1 MKQVKKIATRVINI
15 TTCAITLSLACTAL
29 PGSADVFAQDFPK
42 QAIKL
47 IVPWAPGGNVD
58 ITARAVAPA
67 LSEILGQQVVVE
79 NKPGAGGFI
88 GTTGVV
94 RSPPDGY
101 TLMLGSSGSISV
113 GPALARKAPYDP
125 TTDLVAI
132 GPIHS
137 VPMVLSASAKG
148 DIKNFADFAAK
159 AKKPGESISI
169 GSAGNGSSQHLALEL
184 LALRMGVKL
193 NHIPYKGSGP
203 ALNDLV
209 GGQINTM
216 MDQLTASIAHIRNGT
231 IIPIAQTGKTRSPL
245 IPDVPTFEELGIPK
259 FDMVTYT
266 GIFGPVGIPQ
276 PVMDKLTNALKQTL
290 TRADVKERFAG
301 LGVDI
306 ITLDRAAFQKYVN
319 DDFANSMAIG
329 KAANIVINE

>member
-1 MKQVKKIATRVINI
+1 MISIKKAIALALG
-15 TTCAITLSLACTAL
+15 CASCIGT
-29 PGSADVFAQDFPK
+29 GIQAQTEDFPK
-42 QAIKL
+42 QPIKL

-67 LSEILGQQVVVE
+67 MSEILGQQVVVE

-113 GPALARKAPYDP
+113 GPALARKPPYDP
-125 TTDLVAI
+125 TKDLVAI

-137 VPMVLSASAKG
+137 VPIVMSASAKG
-148 DIKNFADFAAK
+148 NIKNFDDFKKK
-159 AKKPGESISI
+159 ATTSKDLISI

-184 LALRMGVKL
+184 LALRMGIKL

-203 ALNDLV
+203 ALNDVV
-209 GGQINTM
+209 GGQIDMM
-216 MDQLTASIAHIRNGT
+216 MDQLTASISHIRNGT

-245 IPDVPTFEELGIPK
+245 LPNVPTFGELGIK
-259 FDMVTYT
+259 DFEMVTYT
-266 GIFGPVGIPQ
+266 GIFGPTGISQ
-276 PVMDKLTNALKQTL
+276 PVLDKLTEALKTTL

-306 ITLDRAAFQKYVN
+306 ITVDRATFQQDVN
-319 DDFANSMAIG
+319 KDFANSQAIG

>member
-1 MKQVKKIATRVINI
+1 MNPIKKRLATTLGATTTIVIACATFFSSFQVA
-15 TTCAITLSLACTAL
+15 
-29 PGSADVFAQDFPK
+29 AQDFPR

-47 IVPWAPGGNVD
+47 VVPWAPGGNVD

-94 RSPPDGY
+94 RAPTDGY

-125 TTDLVAI
+125 TKDLVAI

-137 VPMVLSASAKG
+137 VPIVLSASAKG
-148 DIKNFADFAAK
+148 DVKNFADFAAK
-159 AKKPGESISI
+159 AKKTGESISI

-184 LALRMGVKL
+184 LALRMNIKL

-209 GGQINTM
+209 GGQIDTM

-245 IPDVPTFEELGIPK
+245 IPNVPTFQELGIPE

-266 GIFGPVGIPQ
+266 GIFGPTGIPQ
-276 PVMDKLTNALKQTL
+276 PVMDKLTDALKQAL
-290 TRADVKERFAG
+290 ARPDVKERFAG

-306 ITLDRAAFQKYVN
+306 ITLDRADFQKYVN
-319 DDFANSMAIG
+319 NDFANSMAIG

>member
-1 MKQVKKIATRVINI
+1 MHAIKKMAVLVLG
-15 TTCAITLSLACTAL
+15 TTFAL
-29 PGSADVFAQDFPK
+29 GLGLQAGAQDFPK
-42 QAIKL
+42 QPIKL

-67 LSEILGQQVVVE
+67 MSEILGQQVVVE

-94 RSPPDGY
+94 RSAPDGY

-125 TTDLVAI
+125 TTELVAI
-132 GPIHS
+132 GPIHA
-137 VPMVLSASAKG
+137 VPIVLSASAKG
-148 DIKNFADFAAK
+148 NIKNFDDFKKKAANSK
-159 AKKPGESISI
+159 ELISI

-184 LALRMGVKL
+184 LALRMGIKL

-203 ALNDLV
+203 ALNDVV
-209 GGQINTM
+209 GGQIDTM
-216 MDQLTASIAHIRNGT
+216 MDQLTASISHIRNGT

-245 IPDVPTFEELGIPK
+245 LPNVPTFGELGIK
-259 FDMVTYT
+259 DFEMVTYT
-266 GIFGPVGIPQ
+266 GIFGPAGIPQ
-276 PVMDKLTNALKQTL
+276 PVLDKLTDALKKTL
-290 TRADVKERFAG
+290 TRPEVKERFEG

-306 ITLDRAAFQKYVN
+306 ITVDRATFQN
-319 DDFANSMAIG
+319 DVSKDFANSQAIG

>member
-1 MKQVKKIATRVINI
+1 MISIKK
-15 TTCAITLSLACTAL
+15 AIVLSLGCASCIGT
-29 PGSADVFAQDFPK
+29 GIQAQTEDFPK
-42 QAIKL
+42 QPIKL

-67 LSEILGQQVVVE
+67 MSEILGQQVIVE

-113 GPALARKAPYDP
+113 GPALARKPPYDP
-125 TTDLVAI
+125 TKDLVAI

-137 VPMVLSASAKG
+137 VPIVMSASAKG
-148 DIKNFADFAAK
+148 NIKNFDDFKKK
-159 AKKPGESISI
+159 ATTSKDLISI

-184 LALRMGVKL
+184 LALRMGIKL

-203 ALNDLV
+203 ALNDV
-209 GGQINTM
+209 VDGQIDMM
-216 MDQLTASIAHIRNGT
+216 MDQLTASISHIRNGT

-245 IPDVPTFEELGIPK
+245 LPNVPTFGELGIK
-259 FDMVTYT
+259 DFEMVTYT
-266 GIFGPVGIPQ
+266 GIFGPTGISQ
-276 PVMDKLTNALKQTL
+276 PVLDKLTEALKTTL

-306 ITLDRAAFQKYVN
+306 ITVDRATFQQDVN
-319 DDFANSMAIG
+319 KDFANSQAIG

>member
-1 MKQVKKIATRVINI
+1 MQYPRILTVLAL
-15 TTCAITLSLACTAL
+15 CAFSFCVPVA
-29 PGSADVFAQDFPK
+29 AQDFPR

-47 IVPWAPGGNVD
+47 VVPWAPGGNVD
-58 ITARAVAPA
+58 ITARAIAPA

-94 RSPPDGY
+94 KSTPDGY

-113 GPALARKAPYDP
+113 GPALARIPPYDP
-125 TTDLVAI
+125 TTELVAI

-137 VPMVLSASAKG
+137 VPMVLTASAKG
-148 DIKNFADFAAK
+148 TIKSYADFVAQSK
-159 AKKPGESISI
+159 NGKQPISI

-184 LALRMGVKL
+184 LAHKTGMKL

-209 GGQINTM
+209 GGQIETM
-216 MDQLTASIAHIRNGT
+216 MDQLTASIGHIRNGT
-231 IIPIAQTGKTRSPL
+231 IIPIAQTGTVRSPL
-245 IPDVPTFEELGIPK
+245 LPNVPTFEELGVNG

-266 GIFGPVGIPQ
+266 GIFGPTGIPQ
-276 PVMDKLTNALKQTL
+276 PVLDKLTAALGQALAQT
-290 TRADVKERFAG
+290 AVKERFAN

-306 ITLDRAAFQKYVN
+306 ITLNRADFQQYVN
-319 DDFANSMAIG
+319 KDFANSRAIG
-329 KAANIVINE
+329 KAANVMINE

>member
-1 MKQVKKIATRVINI
+1 MHAIKKMAAMVLGSTF
-15 TTCAITLSLACTAL
+15 AL
-29 PGSADVFAQDFPK
+29 GLGLQASAQDFPK
-42 QAIKL
+42 QPIKL

-67 LSEILGQQVVVE
+67 MSEILGQQVVVE

-94 RSPPDGY
+94 RSAPDGY

-113 GPALARKAPYDP
+113 GPALARKPPYDP
-125 TTDLVAI
+125 TTELVAI
-132 GPIHS
+132 GPIHA
-137 VPMVLSASAKG
+137 VPIVLSASAKG
-148 DIKNFADFAAK
+148 NIKNFNDFKNKAANSK
-159 AKKPGESISI
+159 ELISI

-184 LALRMGVKL
+184 LALRMGIKL

-203 ALNDLV
+203 ALNDVV
-209 GGQINTM
+209 GGQIDTM
-216 MDQLTASIAHIRNGT
+216 MDQLTASISHIRNGT

-245 IPDVPTFEELGIPK
+245 LPNVPTFGELGIK
-259 FDMVTYT
+259 DFEMVTYT
-266 GIFGPVGIPQ
+266 GIFGPANIPQ
-276 PVMDKLTNALKQTL
+276 PVLDKLTDALKKTL
-290 TRADVKERFAG
+290 TRPEVKERFDG

-306 ITLDRAAFQKYVN
+306 ITVDRATFQQDVN
-319 DDFANSMAIG
+319 KDFANSQAIG

>member
-1 MKQVKKIATRVINI
+1 MKAIHKIRASAMRTSAKVMLICSVLIIGAQAT
-15 TTCAITLSLACTAL
+15 
-29 PGSADVFAQDFPK
+29 AQDFPK
-42 QAIKL
+42 QPIKL
-47 IVPWAPGGNVD
+47 VVPWAPGGNVD

-94 RSPPDGY
+94 RAAPDGY

-113 GPALARKAPYDP
+113 GPALARKAPYNP
-125 TTDLVAI
+125 TTDLAAV

-148 DIKNFADFAAK
+148 GMKSFADFAAK
-159 AKKPGESISI
+159 AKQPGEVISI

-184 LALRMGVKL
+184 LALRMGIKL

-209 GGQINTM
+209 GGQIDTM

-266 GIFGPVGIPQ
+266 GIFGPVGMPQ
-276 PVMDKLTNALKQTL
+276 PVMDKLTAALKQAL
-290 TRADVKERFAG
+290 ARPEVKERFAG

-306 ITLDRAAFQKYVN
+306 ITLDRATFQQYVN

>member
-1 MKQVKKIATRVINI
+1 MQIHKRTLKNRIV
-15 TTCAITLSLACTAL
+15 LSLGISLTL
-29 PGSADVFAQDFPK
+29 LGVNFQTNAQDFPR

-47 IVPWAPGGNVD
+47 VVPWAPGGNVD

-94 RSPPDGY
+94 RSAPDGY

-125 TTDLVAI
+125 TTELPAI

-148 DIKNFADFAAK
+148 NIKSFADFKTRSANPK
-159 AKKPGESISI
+159 EVISI

-184 LALRMGVKL
+184 LALRMGIKL

-209 GGQINTM
+209 GGQLDTM
-216 MDQLTASIAHIRNGT
+216 MDQLTASISHIRSGT

-245 IPDVPTFEELGIPK
+245 IPNVPTFEELGIPN

-266 GIFGPVGIPQ
+266 GIFGPAGIPQ
-276 PVMDKLTNALKQTL
+276 PVMDKLTAALKQAL
-290 TRADVKERFAG
+290 TRPEVKERFAN

-306 ITLDRAAFQKYVN
+306 IGLDRAAFQQYVN
-319 DDFANSMAIG
+319 KDFANSQAIG